1 MPRVAMQPPYPARPR
16 NPANRT
22 RIPSVGQNRTMS
34 LKIPVAHDF
43 VCPWCWVAVHQM
55 ERLRREFEVEFEWL
69 GYELWPADLP
79 RPVAEPPRVIPTMP
93 PIPTRLDLMLATEN
107 MELPPVERPKR
118 MNSHK
123 ALLAAEYAKV
133 QGLGEPF
140 ILELYRAFWER
151 GEFISETEY
160 LCNEAGRLGMDPESM
175 RNSIESEEFADK
187 VVGFDAPAY
196 KTGIFHVPTF
206 IIDGKRYAEQPYR
219 VLEKAVASATKD
231 SD

>member
-1 MPRVAMQPPYPARPR
+1 
-16 NPANRT
+16 
-22 RIPSVGQNRTMS
+22 
-34 LKIPVAHDF
+34 
-43 VCPWCWVAVHQM
+43 M
-55 ERLRREFEVEFEWL
+55 ERLKKEFDVEFDWL

-79 RPVAEPPRVIPTMP
+79 RPAVEPPRVIPSMP

-123 ALLAAEYAKV
+123 ALLAVEFAKV
-133 QGLGEPF
+133 HGLGEPF

-160 LCNEAGRLGMDPESM
+160 LCSEAERLGLDAESM
-175 RNSIESEEFADK
+175 RNSVETEEFADRI
-187 VVGFDAPAY
+187 VGFDAPAY

-206 IIDGKRYAEQPYR
+206 IIDGNGYAEQPYR
-219 VLEKAVASATKD
+219 VLEKAVAEATRGED
-231 SD
+231 

>member
-1 MPRVAMQPPYPARPR
+1 MDR
-16 NPANRT
+16 
-22 RIPSVGQNRTMS
+22 
-34 LKIPVAHDF
+34 LK
-43 VCPWCWVAVHQM
+43 
-55 ERLRREFEVEFEWL
+55 REFDVEFEWL

-79 RPVAEPPRVIPTMP
+79 RPIVEPPRVIPNMP
-93 PIPTRLDLMLATEN
+93 PIPTRLELMLATEN

-123 ALLAAEYAKV
+123 ALLASEYARV

-151 GEFISETEY
+151 GEFISESEY
-160 LCNEAGRLGMDPESM
+160 LVNTGERFGMDPESM
-175 RNSIESEEFADK
+175 RNSIESDEFADRI
-187 VVGFDAPAY
+187 VGFDAPAY

-219 VLEKAVASATKD
+219 VLEKAVVEALGRLD
-231 SD
+231 